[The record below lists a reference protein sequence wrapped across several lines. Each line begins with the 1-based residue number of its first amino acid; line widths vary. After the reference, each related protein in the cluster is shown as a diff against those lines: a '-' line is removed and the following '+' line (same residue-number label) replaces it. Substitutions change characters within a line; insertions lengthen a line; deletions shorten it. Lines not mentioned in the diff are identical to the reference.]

1 MASVPEVFEF
11 GGGAGAHA
19 TRASEDAGR
28 RTDRQL
34 VALAALLCVLILGLA
49 VLVGVRSMTAGTA
62 PIRKVTMAG
71 EFQHLEPAELEAA
84 IAAETQKGFFGLD
97 VGKLRRELRQHPWID
112 DLTVTRI
119 WPDRLKLVIR
129 EQVPV
134 AWWGESALLNR
145 FGEVFRPATIDLAP
159 EYVRLQGP
167 DGTELQL
174 LERYREWSLKFAAA
188 GLRIAA
194 VTLSDRRAWT
204 LRTDDG
210 MQIVLGRTDIER
222 RVARLLRAYPQQ
234 LSEAG
239 QRVRRV
245 DLRYTNGMAVTF
257 DREAA
262 RQVAQQGQQ

>member
-11 GGGAGAHA
+11 GSARAHA
-19 TRASEDAGR
+19 TRAATADIG

-34 VALAALLCVLILGLA
+34 VALAALLGFLILALA
-49 VLVGVRSMTAGTA
+49 VLVGVRSVTAGTA
-62 PIRKVTMAG
+62 PIREVSIAG
-71 EFQHLEPAELEAA
+71 EFQHLQPAELEGT
-84 IAAETQKGFFGLD
+84 IAAEAQKGFFGLD
-97 VGKLRRELRQHPWID
+97 VGRLRQELRQHAWID

-119 WPDRLKLVIR
+119 WPDRLKIVVR

-134 AWWGESALLNR
+134 AYWGDSALLNR
-145 FGEVFRPATIDLAP
+145 YGEVFEPGSIDPAM
-159 EYVRLQGP
+159 EYVRLRGP

-204 LRTDDG
+204 LRTTDG
-210 MQIVLGRTDIER
+210 VELVLGRTDIER
-222 RVARLLRAYPQQ
+222 RVARLLRAYAE
-234 LSEAG
+234 LENAG
-239 QRVRRV
+239 QTVQRV

-257 DREAA
+257 GRRSAP
-262 RQVAQQGQQ
+262 